1 MTHSIRWRMV
11 VSYVL
16 ITLFTVLI
24 IGVVA
29 YGLVK
34 QRVEQQEKAF
44 LQSNAEA
51 VARQAIPF
59 VDPIT
64 QEYEL
69 QVLADT
75 AASLGNVRVKVLDKN
90 REVIADSGA
99 PTQIDQ
105 FIWILPPV
113 EKFSVT
119 HPLYRFDAFILTIP
133 PNYTVELQRALED
146 SLRIFEQLPPETKY
160 QFIKRVDHPWGSLV
174 MFDDQSELAGEEAIS
189 RSDQIITVPIGNE
202 QNTYGYIE
210 LGNGLNIG
218 AEALATSMR
227 AFVIAATGAVLLAGI
242 IGLLVS
248 KRLTTPIGHLAVAAN
263 QMSDGMLST
272 RAPQYGDDEIGQL
285 AQQFNQMAER
295 LETSFDELSTER
307 DTLRRFITDAS
318 HEIRTPITALKNFN
332 ELLLGKAGDDPET
345 RQEFLIE
352 SKAQLDRLEW
362 ITTNL
367 LSLSRLDAGLTPL
380 KLDVLNVANLVDSV
394 ASPFKIQALSKGI
407 EFNVSISVSDQRIK
421 GDQNLLEL
429 ALSNLI
435 DNALKFTPSN
445 GKIDVGVD
453 FDDDNV
459 NIWVKD
465 TGSGI
470 SPEDLHFIFERF
482 YRGKNATSE
491 GSGLGLAMVKSV
503 ITAHHG
509 QLNVTSEID
518 VGSTFTISLPLVT
531 G

>member
-1 MTHSIRWRMV
+1 
-11 VSYVL
+11 
-16 ITLFTVLI
+16 
-24 IGVVA
+24 
-29 YGLVK
+29 
-34 QRVEQQEKAF
+34 
-44 LQSNAEA
+44 
-51 VARQAIPF
+51 
-59 VDPIT
+59 
-64 QEYEL
+64 
-69 QVLADT
+69 
-75 AASLGNVRVKVLDKN
+75 
-90 REVIADSGA
+90 
-99 PTQIDQ
+99 
-105 FIWILPPV
+105 
-113 EKFSVT
+113 
-119 HPLYRFDAFILTIP
+119 
-133 PNYTVELQRALED
+133 
-146 SLRIFEQLPPETKY
+146 
-160 QFIKRVDHPWGSLV
+160 
-174 MFDDQSELAGEEAIS
+174 
-189 RSDQIITVPIGNE
+189 VPIGNE
-202 QNTYGYIE
+202 QNPYGYIE